1 LLVYWISE
9 AIPVGVTSLLP
20 LVLFP
25 LAGVLKASEVASTY
39 FKVLIIELIFEI
51 FDSILKDTASFF
63 FGSITLAYAI
73 QRVNLHQRIA
83 LFVLTH
89 VGSSVQWF
97 VFDN

>member
-25 LAGVLKASEVASTY
+25 LSGVLKASEVASNY

-73 QRVNLHQRIA
+73 QRVNLHRRVA
-83 LFVLTH
+83 LFVLTK
-89 VGSSVQWF
+89 VGSSAKWF
-97 VFDN
+97 VFYN